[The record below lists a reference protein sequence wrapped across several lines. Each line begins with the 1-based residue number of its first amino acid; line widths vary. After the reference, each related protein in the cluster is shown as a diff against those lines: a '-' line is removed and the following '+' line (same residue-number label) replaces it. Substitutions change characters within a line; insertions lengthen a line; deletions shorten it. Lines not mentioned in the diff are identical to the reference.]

1 MKRSLAVLFA
11 LMLVLSGCLGG
22 GDVIDNEE
30 PKPVL
35 LDTDGDGIPDVD
47 DDDDDGDSWTDVDED
62 NCDSDSL
69 LASSMP
75 ADADGDGIC
84 DVRDSDKDGDGWSNV
99 DEEACGTDP
108 VLASDSPSDTDEDGV
123 CDALDQDGDG
133 DTFSDGIELQCGSD
147 PLDPAS
153 IPADMDGD
161 GTCDALDDDMDGD
174 GVNNDDDF
182 APEDPDKSEGKGGC
196 MDATAFNYDETAEV
210 DDASCFTLE
219 DAEAAME
226 TAFAGV
232 ISSQSTGYSDDM
244 VWQTT
249 MIVDMSNEKT
259 SLTMAMLDGNGEVAY
274 SATYVDD
281 GSGFVEV
288 ELYLTPDEG
297 GSPVTEHYKV
307 NGAYYIGPF
316 DMAEESG
323 WSHCEYD
330 GTNWYCV
337 DIDMM
342 GETLYNSGS
351 ETETYHLYTC
361 ANGDTVLLSQVNDG
375 TEDCADASDE
385 PDIQTD
391 GSMFTC
397 NDGSTIDFY
406 LANDGNADCADGSD
420 EDNFITTYTCA
431 NGNTVPYYYIN
442 DGYDDCGDGSD
453 EPVYDMSDYETSVYT
468 CEDGSEVP
476 LSTVNDGTDDCAD
489 GTDENPTGGELTL
502 LYQTFE
508 CYDGE
513 EIPFEYANDGL
524 TDCADGSDEPSYNQ
538 AGEEIS
544 TYQCYDFSTGEE
556 EGTIDIFV
564 SELNDGVIDCDLR
577 QDETYM
583 AGNYTENWFGAD
595 YETDETT
602 GECTVYGEDFGIPWS
617 WVNDGIDD
625 CDDGTDEPAYD
636 ESGNEVSTIMCD
648 DGTEIP
654 LSWANDGEDDCADG
668 EDETTFMM
676 VTNFVCEDGETIDFH
691 WVNDGWEDCA
701 DGSDEPTYEL
711 EELTDFECDDGTLI
725 PFSYVNDGSED
736 CANAE
741 DEPDYQEVEYS
752 TFECASGDEIPLS
765 SVNDDHDDCPAGD
778 DEPSY
783 DPVTQSEVSTYTC
796 LYSGETIALSL
807 VNDGTE
813 YDCQDGTD
821 EPSMGYEDFNEM
833 ECADGSDTI
842 PIEWAND
849 GYENCMDGSDEAQY
863 ETPDDESVF
872 YCADGSE
879 ITVSQFNDG
888 TVDCGDGSDEEST
901 FMCDDGTDEIP
912 FGYVNDGHE
921 ACLDGSDEAVVEDLN
936 VVDCFGS
943 EDGYNLTV
951 SQFYDG
957 YDDCVDQSGEMD
969 TPTPSWDE
977 MEFELASDCEWKG
990 DGIGW
995 VCAEVF
1001 FPTDGTYEMWMHTD
1015 ENGTEMIGLNAT
1027 LSDGTVMTVMFDAS
1041 THAFLM
1047 MEETY
1052 YDDDGEM
1059 DEFNVVTS
1067 SAYDPTLVDA
1077 LMADTSLNTHAP
1089 PYAVVFDGEPH
1100 PVDDGKVFVCDDGE
1114 EVPFAD
1120 ANDGEEDCTD
1130 GSDEPAYEELLY
1142 TCSDDGSE
1150 IGMSQ
1155 VNDGYEDCA
1164 DGSDEPAYDQDG
1176 EETSF
1181 YTCYH
1186 SGEDIPLSYVNDN
1199 WADCMDETDEY
1210 DGYTYEV
1217 SDFVCDNGNHIA
1229 LSMVNDGH
1237 DDCDDGGSDELTVG
1251 EGHGYGEYTFT
1262 STGIASWTMGADDDM
1277 LEVVFVM
1284 CDTFEDASSSISGDD
1299 YLLPSD
1305 CGDELARYTM
1315 DEILNGD
1322 IAGLTM
1328 YDMSDVDHS
1337 YDNYVL
1343 YVDEDFEL
1351 DGWNTVRLSTPDGE
1365 YADENPQV
1373 QLPAPGI
1380 GFALVA
1386 MLGAAMLA
1394 GRRDE

>member
-1 MKRSLAVLFA
+1 M
-11 LMLVLSGCLGG
+11 
-22 GDVIDNEE
+22 IENEE
-30 PKPVL
+30 PVEPL
-35 LDTDGDGIPDVD
+35 LDTDGDGTPDVD
-47 DDDDDGDSWTDVDED
+47 DDDDDNDSWTDIDEL

-75 ADADGDGIC
+75 ADADGDGVC
-84 DVRDSDKDGDGWSNV
+84 DVRDSDKDGDGWSNI

-108 VLASDSPSDTDEDGV
+108 VLASDSPSDTDEDGT
-123 CDALDQDGDG
+123 CDALDEDGDG

-153 IPADMDGD
+153 IPDDMDGD
-161 GTCDALDDDMDGD
+161 GVCDAMDDDIDGD

-196 MDATAFNYDETAEV
+196 TDSTAFNYDETAEV

-226 TAFAGV
+226 SAFAGV
-232 ISSQSTGYSDDM
+232 ISSQSTSYSDSM
-244 VWQTT
+244 VMQVT
-249 MIVDMSNEKT
+249 MIMDMSNEKT
-259 SLTMAMLDGNGEVAY
+259 SLTMAMLDDNGEVAY
-274 SATYVDD
+274 SATHVDD

-288 ELYLTPDEG
+288 ELFVTPDEG
-297 GSPVTEHYKV
+297 GSPITEHYKV
-307 NGAYYIGPF
+307 NGAYYAMDLNDG
-316 DMAEESG
+316 G

-330 GTNWYCV
+330 GTDWYCT
-337 DIDMM
+337 DIFADGTMQ
-342 GETLYNSGS
+342 YNGDS

-385 PDIQTD
+385 PNFQGD
-391 GSMFTC
+391 GSEFLC
-397 NDGSTIDFY
+397 DDGSTIDFH
-406 LANDGNADCADGSD
+406 LANDGEADCADGSD
-420 EDNFITTYTCA
+420 EDNFITEYTCA
-431 NGNTVPYYYIN
+431 NGNTVPHYYIN
-442 DGYDDCGDGSD
+442 DDDDDCGDGSD
-453 EPVYDMSDYETSVYT
+453 EPVYDLESYETSTFV
-468 CEDGSEVP
+468 CDDGSEIL
-476 LSTVNDGTDDCAD
+476 LSYVNDG
-489 GTDENPTGGELTL
+489 DE
-502 LYQTFE
+502 
-508 CYDGE
+508 
-513 EIPFEYANDGL
+513 
-524 TDCADGSDEPSYNQ
+524 
-538 AGEEIS
+538 
-544 TYQCYDFSTGEE
+544 
-556 EGTIDIFV
+556 
-564 SELNDGVIDCDLR
+564 
-577 QDETYM
+577 
-583 AGNYTENWFGAD
+583 
-595 YETDETT
+595 
-602 GECTVYGEDFGIPWS
+602 
-617 WVNDGIDD
+617 
-625 CDDGTDEPAYD
+625 
-636 ESGNEVSTIMCD
+636 
-648 DGTEIP
+648 
-654 LSWANDGEDDCADG
+654 DCADG
-668 EDETTFMM
+668 EDEPEYVLIEESYFDCADGSASIDLSA
-676 VTNFVCEDGETIDFH
+676 VNDGVADCPDSSDEDDGTGTQTYDCLYSGETIDFAF
-691 WVNDGWEDCA
+691 VNDGDYDCEDETDEPYYYEESTGVFVCDDGEEINFEFVNDGGRDCS

-711 EELTDFECDDGTLI
+711 EELTDFECNDGTLI
-725 PFSYVNDGSED
+725 PFSHVNDGSED

-765 SVNDDHDDCPAGD
+765 SVNDGAEDCPGGD

-783 DPVTQSEVSTYTC
+783 DPITQNEVSTYTC
-796 LYSGETIALSL
+796 LDSGETIALSL
-807 VNDGTE
+807 VNDE
-813 YDCQDGTD
+813 HDDCEDGTD
-821 EPSMGYEDFNEM
+821 EPYIGYEDLNEM

-849 GYENCMDGSDEAQY
+849 GAEDCMDGSDEAQY
-863 ETPDDESVF
+863 ESPEDESVF

-888 TVDCGDGSDEEST
+888 AVDCGDGSDEPAT
-901 FMCDDGTDEIP
+901 FTCDDGSGEIP
-912 FGYVNDGHE
+912 FDYVNDGYDD
-921 ACLDGSDEAVVEDLN
+921 CNDGSDESVVEDMS

-943 EDGYNLTV
+943 EGTV
-951 SQFYDG
+951 SASQFRDG
-957 YDDCVDQSGEMD
+957 ENDCTSDWED
-969 TPTPSWDE
+969 SWDE
-977 MEFELASDCEWKG
+977 MEFEVMKDCQWDSDET
-990 DGIGW
+990 GW
-995 VCAEVF
+995 MCTSVF
-1001 FPTDGTYEMWMHTD
+1001 FATEETYEMWMHSD
-1015 ENGTEMIGLNAT
+1015 ENGLEMIGLNAT

-1059 DEFNVVTS
+1059 EEYVVVTS

-1077 LMADTSLNTHAP
+1077 LMVDTSLDTHAP
-1089 PYAVVFDGEPH
+1089 PYAVIFDGEPH

-1114 EVPFAD
+1114 EVPFAY
-1120 ANDGEEDCTD
+1120 ANDGEEDCGD

-1150 IGMSQ
+1150 IEMSR
-1155 VNDGYEDCA
+1155 VNDGYEGCA
-1164 DGSDEPAYDQDG
+1164 DGSDEPAYDEEG

-1186 SGEDIPLSYVNDN
+1186 SGEDIPLSFVNDN
-1199 WADCMDETDEY
+1199 WADCMDETDEW
-1210 DGYTYEV
+1210 DGYSYEV

-1251 EGHGYGEYTFT
+1251 EGHGYGSYSFT
-1262 STGIASWTMGADDDM
+1262 TTGPAQW
-1277 LEVVFVM
+1277 
-1284 CDTFEDASSSISGDD
+1284 SIGTGDD
-1299 YLLPSD
+1299 TLEIVFTVCDSFNEVESMFAEASYLLPSD
-1305 CGDELARYTM
+1305 CGDEIARYTM
-1315 DEILNGD
+1315 DEIMND
-1322 IAGLTM
+1322 EIAGLTM

-1337 YDNYVL
+1337 YENYVL

-1394 GRRDE
+1394 GRRHE

>member
-22 GDVIDNEE
+22 DDVIENEE
-30 PKPVL
+30 PVEPL
-35 LDTDGDGIPDVD
+35 LDTDGDGTPDVD
-47 DDDDDGDSWTDVDED
+47 DDDDDNDSWTDVDEL

-84 DVRDSDKDGDGWSNV
+84 DVRDSDKDGDGWSNI

-108 VLASDSPSDTDEDGV
+108 VLASDSPTDTDEDGT
-123 CDALDQDGDG
+123 CDALDEDGDG

-153 IPADMDGD
+153 IPDDMDGD
-161 GTCDALDDDMDGD
+161 GVCDAMDDDMDGD

-196 MDATAFNYDETAEV
+196 TDSTAFNYDETAEV

-226 TAFAGV
+226 SAFAGV
-232 ISSQSTGYSDDM
+232 SSSQATSYSDDM
-244 VWQTT
+244 VMQTT
-249 MIVDMSNEKT
+249 MIMDMDNEKT
-259 SLTMAMLDGNGEVAY
+259 SLTMAMLDENGEALY
-274 SATYVDD
+274 SATYIDD

-288 ELYLTPDEG
+288 ELFVTPDEG
-297 GSPVTEHYKV
+297 GSPITEHYKV
-307 NGAYYIGPF
+307 NGAYYAMDLNDG
-316 DMAEESG
+316 G

-330 GTNWYCV
+330 GTDWYCT
-337 DIDMM
+337 DIFTDGTMQ
-342 GETLYNSGS
+342 YNGDS

-385 PDIQTD
+385 PNFQGD
-391 GSMFTC
+391 GSEFMC
-397 NDGSTIDFY
+397 DDGSTIDFY
-406 LANDGNADCADGSD
+406 LANDGAADCADGSD
-420 EDNFITTYTCA
+420 EDNFITEYTCA

-442 DGYDDCGDGSD
+442 DDDDDCGDGSD
-453 EPVYDMSDYETSVYT
+453 EPVYDLESYETSTFV
-468 CEDGSEVP
+468 CDDGSEIL
-476 LSTVNDGTDDCAD
+476 LSYVNDG
-489 GTDENPTGGELTL
+489 DE
-502 LYQTFE
+502 
-508 CYDGE
+508 
-513 EIPFEYANDGL
+513 
-524 TDCADGSDEPSYNQ
+524 
-538 AGEEIS
+538 
-544 TYQCYDFSTGEE
+544 
-556 EGTIDIFV
+556 
-564 SELNDGVIDCDLR
+564 
-577 QDETYM
+577 
-583 AGNYTENWFGAD
+583 
-595 YETDETT
+595 
-602 GECTVYGEDFGIPWS
+602 
-617 WVNDGIDD
+617 
-625 CDDGTDEPAYD
+625 
-636 ESGNEVSTIMCD
+636 
-648 DGTEIP
+648 
-654 LSWANDGEDDCADG
+654 DCADG
-668 EDETTFMM
+668 EDEPEYVLIEESYFDCADGSASIDLSA
-676 VTNFVCEDGETIDFH
+676 VNDGAADCPDSSDEDDGTGTQTYDCLYSGETIDFAF
-691 WVNDGWEDCA
+691 VNDGDYDCEDETDEPYYYEESTGVFACDDGEEINFEFVNDGGRDCS

-711 EELTDFECDDGTLI
+711 EELTDFECNDGTLI
-725 PFSYVNDGSED
+725 PFSHVNDGSED

-765 SVNDDHDDCPAGD
+765 SVNDGAEDCPGGD

-783 DPVTQSEVSTYTC
+783 DPITQNEVSTYTC
-796 LYSGETIALSL
+796 LDSGETIALSL
-807 VNDGTE
+807 VNDGHD
-813 YDCQDGTD
+813 DCEDGTD
-821 EPSMGYEDFNEM
+821 EPYIEYEDLNEM

-849 GYENCMDGSDEAQY
+849 GAEDCMDGSDEAQY

-888 TVDCGDGSDEEST
+888 AVDCGDGSDEPAT
-901 FMCDDGTDEIP
+901 FMCDDGSGEIP
-912 FGYVNDGHE
+912 FDYVNDGYDD
-921 ACLDGSDEAVVEDLN
+921 CNDGSDESVVEDMS

-943 EDGYNLTV
+943 EDTV
-951 SQFYDG
+951 SASQFRDG
-957 YDDCVDQSGEMD
+957 ENDCTSDWED
-969 TPTPSWDE
+969 SWDE
-977 MEFELASDCEWKG
+977 MEFEVMKDCQWDSDET
-990 DGIGW
+990 GW
-995 VCAEVF
+995 MCTSVF
-1001 FPTDGTYEMWMHTD
+1001 FATEETYEMWMHTD
-1015 ENGTEMIGLNAT
+1015 ENGLEMIGLNAT

-1059 DEFNVVTS
+1059 EEYVVVTS

-1077 LMADTSLNTHAP
+1077 LMVDTSLDTHAP
-1089 PYAVVFDGEPH
+1089 PYAMVFDGEPH

-1114 EVPFAD
+1114 EVPFAY
-1120 ANDGEEDCTD
+1120 ANDGEEDCGD

-1150 IGMSQ
+1150 IEMSR
-1155 VNDGYEDCA
+1155 VNDGYEGCA
-1164 DGSDEPAYDQDG
+1164 DGSDEPAYDEEG

-1186 SGEDIPLSYVNDN
+1186 SGEDIPLSFVNDN

-1251 EGHGYGEYTFT
+1251 EGHGYGSYSFT

-1277 LEVVFVM
+1277 LEVVFTT
-1284 CDTFEDASSSISGDD
+1284 CDAFADAESLLASVE

-1305 CGDELARYTM
+1305 CGDELARYTF
-1315 DEILNGD
+1315 DEIMNGD

-1394 GRRDE
+1394 GRRHE

>member
-1 MKRSLAVLFA
+1 MINEFHWRRPMKRSLAVLFA
-11 LMLVLSGCLGG
+11 LMLVLSGCFGG
-22 GDVIDNEE
+22 DDVIDNEE
-30 PKPVL
+30 PVEPL
-35 LDTDGDGIPDVD
+35 LDTDGDGTPDVD
-47 DDDDDGDSWTDVDED
+47 DDDDDNDSWTDVDEL

-84 DVRDSDKDGDGWSNV
+84 DVRDSDKDGDGWSNI

-133 DTFSDGIELQCGSD
+133 DTFSDGIELQCGSA
-147 PLDPAS
+147 PPDPAS
-153 IPADMDGD
+153 IPDDMDGD
-161 GTCDALDDDMDGD
+161 GVCDAMDDDKDGD

-182 APEDPDKSEGKGGC
+182 APEDPNKSEGKGGC
-196 MDATAFNYDETAEV
+196 TDSTAFNYDETAEV

-219 DAEAAME
+219 DAEAAIE
-226 TAFAGV
+226 TAYAGV
-232 ISSQSTGYSDDM
+232 ISSQSTGYSGDM
-244 VWQTT
+244 VTQTT
-249 MIVDMSNEKT
+249 MIMDMSNEKT
-259 SLTMAMLDGNGEVAY
+259 SLTMAMLDDNGEVVY

-297 GSPVTEHYKV
+297 GSPITEHYKV
-307 NGAYYIGPF
+307 NGAYYAFGM
-316 DMAEESG
+316 DEDDGG

-330 GTNWYCV
+330 GTDWYCV
-337 DIDMM
+337 DIIMM
-342 GETLYNSGS
+342 DEMVYNGDS

-385 PDIQTD
+385 PSLQGD
-391 GSMFTC
+391 GSEFMC
-397 NDGSTIDFY
+397 DDGSTIDFY
-406 LANDGNADCADGSD
+406 LANDGEDDCADGSD
-420 EDNFITTYTCA
+420 EDNFITEYTCD
-431 NGNTVPYYYIN
+431 NGNIVSSSAVN
-442 DGYDDCGDGSD
+442 DGYDQCGDGSD
-453 EPVYDMSDYETSVYT
+453 EPVYDMSDYETTIYT

-476 LSTVNDGTDDCAD
+476 LSTVNDGMDDCAD
-489 GTDENPTGGELTL
+489 GTDEHPTGGEVTPLF
-502 LYQTFE
+502 TFE
-508 CYDGE
+508 CMADE
-513 EIPFEYANDGL
+513 MDIPRSYVNDGKD
-524 TDCADGSDEPSYNQ
+524 DCSDGADEPVYDESQ
-538 AGEEIS
+538 EETSEFVCMDFEFGEAYI
-544 TYQCYDFSTGEE
+544 
-556 EGTIDIFV
+556 IML
-564 SELNDGVIDCDLR
+564 SEVNDGVIDCDLR
-577 QDETYM
+577 QDEAAL
-583 AGNYTENWFGAD
+583 AGN
-595 YETDETT
+595 ETDNMFGVDEDDEPT
-602 GECTVYGEDFGIPWS
+602 GDCTLYGQPSSVPWS

-636 ESGNEVSTIMCD
+636 ENGIEVSTMMCD

-654 LSWANDGEDDCADG
+654 LSWANDGEDNCADG
-668 EDETTFMM
+668 EDETTYSM
-676 VTNFVCEDGETIDFH
+676 VVEFSCDDGMTVNFE
-691 WVNDGWEDCA
+691 WVNDGIDDCD
-701 DGSDEPTYEL
+701 DGSDEPTYDL
-711 EELTDFECDDGTLI
+711 EELTDFECEDGTLI

-752 TFECASGDEIPLS
+752 IFECASGDKIPLS
-765 SVNDDHDDCPAGD
+765 YVNDGAQDCPAGD
-778 DEPSY
+778 DEPFY

-796 LYSGETIALSL
+796 LFSGETIALSL

-821 EPSMGYEDFNEM
+821 EPDMGYEDLNEM

-863 ETPDDESVF
+863 EMPEDESVF
-872 YCADGSE
+872 FCADGSQ
-879 ITVSQFNDG
+879 ITVSEFNDG
-888 TVDCGDGSDEEST
+888 AVDCGDGSDEPAT
-901 FMCDDGTDEIP
+901 FMCDDGSGEIP
-912 FGYVNDGHE
+912 FDYVNDGIDD
-921 ACLDGSDEAVVEDLN
+921 CTDGSDESVVEDLN
-936 VVDCFGS
+936 EVDCFGS
-943 EDGYNLTV
+943 EDGHTLTV
-951 SQFYDG
+951 SQFHDG
-957 YDDCVDQSGEMD
+957 IDDCIDQSGTMD
-969 TPTPSWDE
+969 SPTPSWDE
-977 MEFELASDCEWKG
+977 MEFELASDCEWQG

-995 VCAEVF
+995 MCPEVF

-1015 ENGTEMIGLNAT
+1015 ENGMEMIGLNAT
-1027 LSDGTVMTVMFDAS
+1027 LSDGTVMTAMFDAS

-1059 DEFNVVTS
+1059 DEYKVVTS
-1067 SAYDPTLVDA
+1067 SVYDSTLVDA
-1077 LMADTSLNTHAP
+1077 LMVDSTLDTHAP

-1120 ANDGEEDCTD
+1120 ANDGEEDCGD

-1155 VNDGYEDCA
+1155 VNDGYEDCMDA
-1164 DGSDEPAYDQDG
+1164 SDEIAYDGDG
-1176 EETSF
+1176 FETSTFTCF
-1181 YTCYH
+1181 Y
-1186 SGEDIPLSYVNDN
+1186 SGEDIPLSYVNDDYD
-1199 WADCMDETDEY
+1199 DCEDGTDEEE
-1210 DGYTYEV
+1210 GYSWEV
-1217 SDFVCDNGNHIA
+1217 SGFVCDDGDEIDLSQVNNGEANC
-1229 LSMVNDGH
+1229 MD
-1237 DDCDDGGSDELTVG
+1237 GSDELTVG
-1251 EGHGYGEYTFT
+1251 EGHGFGGYTFT
-1262 STGIASWTMGADDDM
+1262 STGVASWTMGADDDM

-1284 CDTFEDASSSISGDD
+1284 CDTFEDASISISGVV

-1315 DEILNGD
+1315 DEIENGD
-1322 IAGLTM
+1322 ITGLM
-1328 YDMSDVDHS
+1328 LMHDDDG
-1337 YDNYVL
+1337 NPVL

-1394 GRRDE
+1394 GRRDD

>member
-1 MKRSLAVLFA
+1 M
-11 LMLVLSGCLGG
+11 
-22 GDVIDNEE
+22 IENEE
-30 PKPVL
+30 LVEPL
-35 LDTDGDGIPDVD
+35 LDTDGDGTPDVD
-47 DDDDDGDSWTDVDED
+47 DDDDDNDSWTDIDEL

-75 ADADGDGIC
+75 ADADGDGVC
-84 DVRDSDKDGDGWSNV
+84 DVRDSDKDGDGWSNI

-108 VLASDSPSDTDEDGV
+108 VLASDSPSDTDEDGT
-123 CDALDQDGDG
+123 CDALDEDGDG

-153 IPADMDGD
+153 IPDDMDGD
-161 GTCDALDDDMDGD
+161 GVCDAMDDDIDGD

-196 MDATAFNYDETAEV
+196 TDSTAFNYDETAEV

-226 TAFAGV
+226 SAFAGV
-232 ISSQSTGYSDDM
+232 ISSQSTSYSDSM
-244 VWQTT
+244 VMQVT
-249 MIVDMSNEKT
+249 MIMDMSNEKT
-259 SLTMAMLDGNGEVAY
+259 SLTMAMLDDNGEVAY
-274 SATYVDD
+274 SATHVDD

-288 ELYLTPDEG
+288 ELFVTPDEG
-297 GSPVTEHYKV
+297 GSPITEHYKV
-307 NGAYYIGPF
+307 NGAYYAMDLNDG
-316 DMAEESG
+316 G

-330 GTNWYCV
+330 GTDWYCT
-337 DIDMM
+337 DIFADGTMQ
-342 GETLYNSGS
+342 YNGDS

-385 PDIQTD
+385 PNFQGD
-391 GSMFTC
+391 GSEFLC
-397 NDGSTIDFY
+397 DDGSTIDFH
-406 LANDGNADCADGSD
+406 LANDGEADCADGSD
-420 EDNFITTYTCA
+420 EDNFITEYTCA
-431 NGNTVPYYYIN
+431 NGNTVPHYYIN
-442 DGYDDCGDGSD
+442 DDDDDCGDGSD
-453 EPVYDMSDYETSVYT
+453 EPVYDLESYETSTFV
-468 CEDGSEVP
+468 CDDGSEIL
-476 LSTVNDGTDDCAD
+476 LSYVNDG
-489 GTDENPTGGELTL
+489 DE
-502 LYQTFE
+502 
-508 CYDGE
+508 
-513 EIPFEYANDGL
+513 
-524 TDCADGSDEPSYNQ
+524 
-538 AGEEIS
+538 
-544 TYQCYDFSTGEE
+544 
-556 EGTIDIFV
+556 
-564 SELNDGVIDCDLR
+564 
-577 QDETYM
+577 
-583 AGNYTENWFGAD
+583 
-595 YETDETT
+595 
-602 GECTVYGEDFGIPWS
+602 
-617 WVNDGIDD
+617 
-625 CDDGTDEPAYD
+625 
-636 ESGNEVSTIMCD
+636 
-648 DGTEIP
+648 
-654 LSWANDGEDDCADG
+654 DCADG
-668 EDETTFMM
+668 EDEPEYVLIEESYFDCADGSASIDLSA
-676 VTNFVCEDGETIDFH
+676 VNDGVADCPDSSDEDDGTGTQTYDCLYSGETIDFAF
-691 WVNDGWEDCA
+691 VNDGDYDCEDETDEPYYYEESTGVFVCDDGEEINFEFVNDGGRDCS

-711 EELTDFECDDGTLI
+711 EELTDFECNDGTLI
-725 PFSYVNDGSED
+725 PFSHVNDGSED

-765 SVNDDHDDCPAGD
+765 SVNDGAEDCPGGD

-783 DPVTQSEVSTYTC
+783 DPITQNEVSTYTC
-796 LYSGETIALSL
+796 LDSGETIALSL
-807 VNDGTE
+807 VNDE
-813 YDCQDGTD
+813 HDDCEDGTD
-821 EPSMGYEDFNEM
+821 EPYIGYEDLNEM

-849 GYENCMDGSDEAQY
+849 GAEDCMDGSDEAQY
-863 ETPDDESVF
+863 ESPEDESVF

-888 TVDCGDGSDEEST
+888 AVDCGDGSDEPAT
-901 FMCDDGTDEIP
+901 FTCDDGSGEIP
-912 FGYVNDGHE
+912 FDYVNDGYDD
-921 ACLDGSDEAVVEDLN
+921 CNDGSDESVVEDMS

-943 EDGYNLTV
+943 EGTV
-951 SQFYDG
+951 SASQFRDG
-957 YDDCVDQSGEMD
+957 ENDCTSDWED
-969 TPTPSWDE
+969 SWDE
-977 MEFELASDCEWKG
+977 MEFEVMKDCQWDSDET
-990 DGIGW
+990 GW
-995 VCAEVF
+995 MCTSVF
-1001 FPTDGTYEMWMHTD
+1001 FATEETYEMWMHSD
-1015 ENGTEMIGLNAT
+1015 ENGLEMIGLNAT

-1059 DEFNVVTS
+1059 EEYVVVTS

-1077 LMADTSLNTHAP
+1077 LMVDTSLDTHAP
-1089 PYAVVFDGEPH
+1089 PYAVIFDGEPH

-1114 EVPFAD
+1114 EVPFAY
-1120 ANDGEEDCTD
+1120 ANDGEEDCGD

-1150 IGMSQ
+1150 IEMSR
-1155 VNDGYEDCA
+1155 VNDGYEGCA
-1164 DGSDEPAYDQDG
+1164 DGSDEPAYDEEG

-1186 SGEDIPLSYVNDN
+1186 SGEDIPLSFVNDN
-1199 WADCMDETDEY
+1199 WADCMDETDEW
-1210 DGYTYEV
+1210 DGYSYEV

-1251 EGHGYGEYTFT
+1251 EGHGYGSYSFT
-1262 STGIASWTMGADDDM
+1262 TTGPAQW
-1277 LEVVFVM
+1277 
-1284 CDTFEDASSSISGDD
+1284 SIGTGDD
-1299 YLLPSD
+1299 TLEIVFTVCDSFNEVESMFAEASYLLPSD
-1305 CGDELARYTM
+1305 CGDEIARYTM
-1315 DEILNGD
+1315 DEIMND
-1322 IAGLTM
+1322 EIAGLTM

-1337 YDNYVL
+1337 YENYVL

-1394 GRRDE
+1394 GRRHE

>member
-22 GDVIDNEE
+22 DDVIENEE
-30 PKPVL
+30 LVEPL
-35 LDTDGDGIPDVD
+35 LDTDGDGTPDVD
-47 DDDDDGDSWTDVDED
+47 DDDDDNDSWTDIDEL

-75 ADADGDGIC
+75 ADADGDGVC
-84 DVRDSDKDGDGWSNV
+84 DVRDSDKDGDGWSNI

-108 VLASDSPSDTDEDGV
+108 VLASDSPSDTDEDGT
-123 CDALDQDGDG
+123 CDALDEDGDG

-153 IPADMDGD
+153 IPDDMDGD
-161 GTCDALDDDMDGD
+161 GVCDAMDDDIDGD

-196 MDATAFNYDETAEV
+196 TDSTAFNYDETAEV

-226 TAFAGV
+226 SAFAGV
-232 ISSQSTGYSDDM
+232 ISSQSTSYSDSM
-244 VWQTT
+244 VMQVT
-249 MIVDMSNEKT
+249 MIMDMSNEKT
-259 SLTMAMLDGNGEVAY
+259 SLTMAMLDDNGEVAY
-274 SATYVDD
+274 SATHVDD

-288 ELYLTPDEG
+288 ELFVTPDEG
-297 GSPVTEHYKV
+297 GSPITEHYKV
-307 NGAYYIGPF
+307 NGAYYAMDLNDG
-316 DMAEESG
+316 G

-330 GTNWYCV
+330 GTDWYCT
-337 DIDMM
+337 DIFADGTMQ
-342 GETLYNSGS
+342 YNGDS

-385 PDIQTD
+385 PNFQGD
-391 GSMFTC
+391 GSEFLC
-397 NDGSTIDFY
+397 DDGSTIDFH
-406 LANDGNADCADGSD
+406 LANDGEADCADGSD
-420 EDNFITTYTCA
+420 EDNFITEYTCA
-431 NGNTVPYYYIN
+431 NGNTVPHYYIN
-442 DGYDDCGDGSD
+442 DDDDDCGDGSD
-453 EPVYDMSDYETSVYT
+453 EPVYDLESYETSTFV
-468 CEDGSEVP
+468 CDDGSEIL
-476 LSTVNDGTDDCAD
+476 LSYVNDG
-489 GTDENPTGGELTL
+489 DE
-502 LYQTFE
+502 
-508 CYDGE
+508 
-513 EIPFEYANDGL
+513 
-524 TDCADGSDEPSYNQ
+524 
-538 AGEEIS
+538 
-544 TYQCYDFSTGEE
+544 
-556 EGTIDIFV
+556 
-564 SELNDGVIDCDLR
+564 
-577 QDETYM
+577 
-583 AGNYTENWFGAD
+583 
-595 YETDETT
+595 
-602 GECTVYGEDFGIPWS
+602 
-617 WVNDGIDD
+617 
-625 CDDGTDEPAYD
+625 
-636 ESGNEVSTIMCD
+636 
-648 DGTEIP
+648 
-654 LSWANDGEDDCADG
+654 DCADG
-668 EDETTFMM
+668 EDEPEYVLIEESYFDCADGSASIDLSA
-676 VTNFVCEDGETIDFH
+676 VNDGVADCPDSSDEDDGTGTQTYDCLYSGETIDFAF
-691 WVNDGWEDCA
+691 VNDGDYDCEDETDEPYYYEESTGVFVCDDGEEINFEFVNDGGRDCS

-711 EELTDFECDDGTLI
+711 EELTDFECNDGTLI
-725 PFSYVNDGSED
+725 PFSHVNDGSED

-765 SVNDDHDDCPAGD
+765 SVNDGAEDCPGGD

-783 DPVTQSEVSTYTC
+783 DPITQNEVSTYTC
-796 LYSGETIALSL
+796 LDSGETIALSL
-807 VNDGTE
+807 VNDE
-813 YDCQDGTD
+813 HDDCEDGTD
-821 EPSMGYEDFNEM
+821 EPYIGYEDLNEM

-849 GYENCMDGSDEAQY
+849 GAEDCMDGSDEAQY
-863 ETPDDESVF
+863 ESPEDESVF

-888 TVDCGDGSDEEST
+888 AVDCGDGSDEPAT
-901 FMCDDGTDEIP
+901 FTCDDGSGEIP
-912 FGYVNDGHE
+912 FDYVNDGYDD
-921 ACLDGSDEAVVEDLN
+921 CNDGSDESVVEDMS

-943 EDGYNLTV
+943 EGTV
-951 SQFYDG
+951 SASQFRDG
-957 YDDCVDQSGEMD
+957 ENDCTSDWED
-969 TPTPSWDE
+969 SWDE
-977 MEFELASDCEWKG
+977 MEFEVMKDCQWDSDET
-990 DGIGW
+990 GW
-995 VCAEVF
+995 MCTSVF
-1001 FPTDGTYEMWMHTD
+1001 FATEETYEMWMHSD
-1015 ENGTEMIGLNAT
+1015 ENGLEMIGLNAT

-1059 DEFNVVTS
+1059 EEYVVVTS

-1077 LMADTSLNTHAP
+1077 LMVDTSLDTHAP
-1089 PYAVVFDGEPH
+1089 PYAVIFDGEPH

-1114 EVPFAD
+1114 EVPFAY
-1120 ANDGEEDCTD
+1120 ANDGEEDCGD

-1150 IGMSQ
+1150 IEMSR
-1155 VNDGYEDCA
+1155 VNDGYEGCA
-1164 DGSDEPAYDQDG
+1164 DGSDEPAYDEEG

-1186 SGEDIPLSYVNDN
+1186 SGEDIPLSFVNDN
-1199 WADCMDETDEY
+1199 WADCMDETDEW
-1210 DGYTYEV
+1210 DGYSYEV

-1251 EGHGYGEYTFT
+1251 EGHGYGSYSFT
-1262 STGIASWTMGADDDM
+1262 TTGPAQW
-1277 LEVVFVM
+1277 
-1284 CDTFEDASSSISGDD
+1284 SIGTGDD
-1299 YLLPSD
+1299 TLEIVFTVCDSFNEVESMFAEASYLLPSD
-1305 CGDELARYTM
+1305 CGDEIARYTM
-1315 DEILNGD
+1315 DEIMND
-1322 IAGLTM
+1322 EIAGLTM

-1337 YDNYVL
+1337 YENYVL

-1394 GRRDE
+1394 GRRHE